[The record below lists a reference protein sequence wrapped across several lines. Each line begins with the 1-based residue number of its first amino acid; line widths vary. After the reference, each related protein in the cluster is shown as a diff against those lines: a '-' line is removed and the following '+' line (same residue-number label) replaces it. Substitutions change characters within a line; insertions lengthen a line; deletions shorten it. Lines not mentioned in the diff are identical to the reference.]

1 MLEEMEEDDRHAGQ
15 PVGGGLLAKAKR
27 SVKNEYGWQSGAQS
41 SIPAEEPGPE
51 PEPPAPKGPTLIVG
65 SKAIISARI
74 SMTGFGT
81 VLS

>member
-1 MLEEMEEDDRHAGQ
+1 MSS
-15 PVGGGLLAKAKR
+15 KTKR
-27 SVKNEYGWQSGAQS
+27 MKGKCSCWNEAQS
-41 SIPAEEPGPE
+41 SMPVEEPGPE

-65 SKAIISARI
+65 SKAIISASI

>member
-1 MLEEMEEDDRHAGQ
+1 MR
-15 PVGGGLLAKAKR
+15 AKTKYVKR
-27 SVKNEYGWQSGAQS
+27 EYGRPNAIQS

-65 SKAIISARI
+65 SKAIISASI

>member
-1 MLEEMEEDDRHAGQ
+1 MSSMT
-15 PVGGGLLAKAKR
+15 KR
-27 SVKNEYGWQSGAQS
+27 MRGKCSCWNEATRAQS
-41 SIPAEEPGPE
+41 SMPVEEPGPE

-65 SKAIISARI
+65 SKAIISASM

>member
-1 MLEEMEEDDRHAGQ
+1 MSS
-15 PVGGGLLAKAKR
+15 KTKR
-27 SVKNEYGWQSGAQS
+27 MRGMCSCWNGVQS
-41 SIPAEEPGPE
+41 SMPVEEPGPE

-65 SKAIISARI
+65 SKAIISASM